1 MTPMQRQLAQRIFEE
16 AVRSGAPDPAAWISS
31 QTIDQPVIDEV
42 MRLLAVHGSHPTHAE
57 ELQTPTTTRL
67 ADPLIG
73 QVLGGY
79 RIEHLIGTGGMG
91 RVYQAQSTDDS
102 SRHVAIKVLGRFAS
116 GAVALQRFAREAEVL
131 EKLKHPAIAAF
142 YGTGTYDDGEGS
154 VPWLA
159 MELISHAMDLSAWC
173 AQKRLSVRERVALVA
188 QICDA
193 IGVAHR
199 MGIVHRDLKPA
210 NILVNAHGDPQ
221 VIDFG
226 VARCSGGD
234 GAIGAV
240 QTQTGQLVGTMQYMS
255 PEQFVGDPRKIDE
268 RADVYALGVILF
280 ELLSEGFPHD
290 VRALP
295 ITDAARLVC
304 EVDAPDIRT
313 VIADFDPTLAQIVAK
328 ALRRDRSDRTENARV
343 LNEELRSWWRADV
356 PVESASSQQRSP
368 QPSTPRVRGA
378 APAPHALETQ
388 SVAHSSGWLI
398 PTLSVALVVLVALV
412 ATGFVTPQ
420 SIMLLWQ
427 RVRGT
432 TSTASNPN
440 SATASTTEP
449 ISIESVPSGARVNID
464 GRDVG
469 TTPYDSTISWDLTS
483 QSATVVISKA
493 DFKSQTHVIAAAPR
507 GGRTAPLRMR
517 VRLDPVSGPASP

>member
-1 MTPMQRQLAQRIFEE
+1 MTPLQRQLAQRIFEE

-57 ELQTPTTTRL
+57 EIQKPTTTRL

-73 QVLGGY
+73 QVLGAY
-79 RIEHLIGTGGMG
+79 RVEHLIGTGGMG
-91 RVYQAQSTDDS
+91 RVYQAQSTEDA

-142 YGTGTYDDGEGS
+142 YATGTYDDGEGS

-159 MELISHAMDLSAWC
+159 MELISNAMDLSAWC

-226 VARCSGGD
+226 VARCSGTEG
-234 GAIGAV
+234 GIGAV

-280 ELLSEGFPHD
+280 ELLTEGFPHD

-304 EVDAPDIRT
+304 DVDAPDIRSI
-313 VIADFDPTLAQIVAK
+313 IADFDPTLAQIIGK
-328 ALRRDRSDRTENARV
+328 ALRRDRADRTENARV
-343 LNEELRSWWRADV
+343 LNEDLRSWLRAEV
-356 PVESASSQQRSP
+356 PVESASL
-368 QPSTPRVRGA
+368 QPPHSSTPRASGA
-378 APAPHALETQ
+378 SRTPHPLDLQ
-388 SVAHSSGWLI
+388 SVPHSSGWLI

-412 ATGFVTPQ
+412 ATGIVTPQ
-420 SIMLLWQ
+420 SIVSLWQ
-427 RVRGT
+427 RVGGT
-432 TSTASNPN
+432 TSSASNPN

-469 TTPYDSTISWDLTS
+469 LTPYDSTISWDLSS
-483 QSATVVISKA
+483 QSATIVISKS